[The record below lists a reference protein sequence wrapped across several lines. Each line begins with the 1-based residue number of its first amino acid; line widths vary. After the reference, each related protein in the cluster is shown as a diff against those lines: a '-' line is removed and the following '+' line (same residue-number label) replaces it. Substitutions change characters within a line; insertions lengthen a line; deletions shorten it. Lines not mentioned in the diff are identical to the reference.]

1 MMSGKLFGLVVMRL
15 SYAIARHGKYKFN
28 PPGEWRKQTMT
39 NDEMKRAVDLL
50 AEYARTGLLCVSGE
64 EAELLRRFA
73 RTMEEWGE

>member
-1 MMSGKLFGLVVMRL
+1 MTR
-15 SYAIARHGKYKFN
+15 

-73 RTMEEWGE
+73 LTMGEWGGINA

>member
-1 MMSGKLFGLVVMRL
+1 MTR
-15 SYAIARHGKYKFN
+15 
-28 PPGEWRKQTMT
+28 PPGEWRKQTMA

-73 RTMEEWGE
+73 RTMEEWRK

>member
-1 MMSGKLFGLVVMRL
+1 MTR
-15 SYAIARHGKYKFN
+15 

-50 AEYARTGLLCVSGE
+50 AEYARTGLLCVNGE

-73 RTMEEWGE
+73 RTMEEWRK